1 MNQTRRSNLKAT
13 GASAGITVL
22 PFTALA
28 DGHSNNNFKTETRE
42 VKVQAIRHAF
52 IIKETPAGVI
62 QSGNL
67 RSKLTS
73 LPRI

>member
-1 MNQTRRSNLKAT
+1 MNQTRRSFLKAT

-28 DGHSNNNFKTETRE
+28 DGYSNNSFKTETRE

-67 RSKLTS
+67 RSKLAS